1 MPFGHQPG
9 QPATNAGRK
18 FAPEPLTPDEVAAVI
33 GQCSL
38 RSASGIRNRAM
49 LTLLYYSGLRISEL
63 LAVRP
68 PDVNF
73 ARHSI
78 RLLDTKAGE
87 AQTRGF
93 HSRADDA
100 VHRWADKRRELGI
113 KGGPLFCTLGGG
125 PVYPAYVR
133 NLLKRLAE
141 EAGIEKRVHPHGLRH
156 TFAVELDAG
165 KTPITVISKLLGH
178 SNVPTTARYLDHLT
192 NSQAVNAL
200 QGVDLPPLG
209 A

>member
-1 MPFGHQPG
+1 
-9 QPATNAGRK
+9 
-18 FAPEPLTPDEVAAVI
+18 
-33 GQCSL
+33 
-38 RSASGIRNRAM
+38 
-49 LTLLYYSGLRISEL
+49 
-63 LAVRP
+63 
-68 PDVNF
+68 
-73 ARHSI
+73 
-78 RLLDTKAGE
+78 
-87 AQTRGF
+87 
-93 HSRADDA
+93 
-100 VHRWADKRRELGI
+100 
-113 KGGPLFCTLGGG
+113 LFCTLGGG